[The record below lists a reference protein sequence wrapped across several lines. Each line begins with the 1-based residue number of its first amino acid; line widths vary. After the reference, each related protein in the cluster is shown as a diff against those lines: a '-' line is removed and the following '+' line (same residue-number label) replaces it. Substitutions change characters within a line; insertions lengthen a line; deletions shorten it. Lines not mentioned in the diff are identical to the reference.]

1 MTKIYH
7 TPIIVTANA
16 KNGSLRFGATASC
29 KYWLDDLGIDWK
41 VEFSIG
47 GKTLEEAKARCI
59 SFLESGGKLERVE
72 VNLGD
77 KI

>member
-1 MTKIYH
+1 MSKIYH

-29 KYWLDDLGIDWK
+29 TYWIEEIAGGFK

-59 SFLESGGKLERVE
+59 SFLESNGKMERIE
-72 VNLGD
+72 TIL
-77 KI
+77 